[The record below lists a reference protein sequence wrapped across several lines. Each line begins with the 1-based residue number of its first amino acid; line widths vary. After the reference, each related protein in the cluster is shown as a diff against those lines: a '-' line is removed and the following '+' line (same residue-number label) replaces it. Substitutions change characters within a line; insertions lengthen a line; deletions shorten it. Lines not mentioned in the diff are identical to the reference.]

1 MKKCADRGRCNVLR
15 CVILL
20 RNQAMISS
28 HVHKLF
34 RQFLT
39 FRTAK
44 RAKLPLYVASKK
56 TFFESFWKVI
66 LNLKVYNPK
75 VNLLVQQHNI

>member
-1 MKKCADRGRCNVLR
+1 MKNCADRGRCNILR
-15 CVILL
+15 RVIFL

-56 TFFESFWKVI
+56 TFFES
-66 LNLKVYNPK
+66 LYLEG
-75 VNLLVQQHNI
+75 NIQI